1 VTWLGMGYRNG
12 FALTATA
19 GGSGNEKEGKGQRAE
34 RTDPPDPIWSS
45 ARNTGSRR
53 G

>member
-19 GGSGNEKEGKGQRAE
+19 GGSGNEEEGKGQRAE
-34 RTDPPDPIWSS
+34 RPDPPDPIWSS